1 MDLPAQSPPP
11 SPQPVPPPLP
21 AVKRWTVPTHW
32 QAIDLV
38 SDLHLC
44 AATPR
49 TFSAFDAYL
58 RRTTAD
64 AVVRVGDVFEFWVG
78 DDQRDQPFERQ
89 CIRLLAETAARRHLA
104 FMVGNR
110 DFLAGPS
117 LQAACGWAVLDDP
130 TLVCAFGQRWLLSH
144 GDALCLAD
152 TDYQRFRMQSRRTLW
167 QSEFLSRPLSERL
180 AQAKAAR
187 AASEARRQGSGLD
200 PELWADV
207 DPEAAIAWLRAAGAT
222 TLLHGHTHRPGSH
235 PLAPG
240 MERVVLSDWDLDHG
254 VRAEVLRWSAGGLER
269 LPLEFF

>member
-1 MDLPAQSPPP
+1 MRVWVVNASPLILLGKIGALSLLPKLGGQVVIPCE
-11 SPQPVPPPLP
+11 V
-21 AVKRWTVPTHW
+21 
-32 QAIDLV
+32 
-38 SDLHLC
+38 
-44 AATPR
+44 AA
-49 TFSAFDAYL
+49 
-58 RRTTAD
+58 
-64 AVVRVGDVFEFWVG
+64 EI
-78 DDQRDQPFERQ
+78 E
-89 CIRLLAETAARRHLA
+89 
-104 FMVGNR
+104 
-110 DFLAGPS
+110 AGPS
-117 LQAACGWAVLDDP
+117 DDAARLWLGGEGRTFVVGPVRFDPRVLAWD
-130 TLVCAFGQRWLLSH
+130 LGA

-152 TDYQRFRMQSRRTLW
+152 TDYQRFRTQSRRTLW

-207 DPEAAIAWLRAAGAT
+207 DRDAAIAWLRAAGAT